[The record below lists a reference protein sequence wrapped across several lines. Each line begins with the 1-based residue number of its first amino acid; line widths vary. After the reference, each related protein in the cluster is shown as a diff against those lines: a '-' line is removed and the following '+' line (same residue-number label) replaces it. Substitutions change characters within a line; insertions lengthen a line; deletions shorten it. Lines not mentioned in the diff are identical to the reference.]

1 MIFLKTKNLSL
12 IKRFFSTSIEKK
24 EVYLKLSTGSDSGIA
39 SLIFDRAERK
49 NAIGKKFLNEFSN
62 ALESVRNN
70 KDVRV
75 LIVQSNVPKTF
86 CAGADLKERMEMPQ
100 NEVDSFVH
108 LLRTTFNNLS
118 TLPIPT
124 ISVIDGV
131 ALGGGLEIA
140 MATDFRI
147 AGSSALMGLTEAKL
161 AIIPGAGGTQRLP
174 RIVGVAKAKELIFT
188 GRKLNSVE
196 AKEID
201 LVSYAVEGSGVQKA
215 LELAR
220 EILPNGPISI
230 KMAKIAIDKGSELDI
245 NSGLSLEQTCYGN
258 IIPTKDRI
266 EGLTAFKEK
275 RTPVYKGE

>member
-1 MIFLKTKNLSL
+1 MDTDIAKSRLVDNIKGVSVNIPANLIL
-12 IKRFFSTSIEKK
+12 EEI
-24 EVYLKLSTGSDSGIA
+24 DSGIA